1 MKKKAFILGLIIIIC
16 IASLTACD
24 RAEQSFVFG
33 TVLDIKAEGIGS
45 TKAIENIEAYMQ
57 SLEDLLS
64 PTIEGS
70 DVNKINNST
79 VGEAVVCSQT
89 TMEIYKV
96 ALSVYE
102 ASDGAYDPSVYPLV
116 RLWKFSGDLF
126 NKWEGHTVP
135 AQEQIDEARAVV
147 GLKDCFVADF
157 ENSTITK
164 LKDGAMLD
172 FGGVAKG
179 YAVQKSLD
187 MVQKRALVNL
197 GGNIGAKGKDYA
209 VGIANPTRSD
219 RQYTTSY
226 FAKFT
231 LQNGECV
238 ATSGDYERYYT
249 VDGAV
254 YHHIIDPRT
263 GMPCA
268 TSGED
273 GVISCSVISAD
284 GAISDAVATAVV
296 VLGKQR
302 GVELLEKLGL
312 KAVVIDGNS
321 GVTTVGNI
329 SIEIK

>member
-1 MKKKAFILGLIIIIC
+1 MKKKAFILSLIIIIS

-24 RAEQSFVFG
+24 RAEQYFVFG

-45 TKAIENIEAYMQ
+45 SKAVEDIDSYMQ
-57 SLEDLLS
+57 SLDDLLS

-70 DVNKINNST
+70 DLNKINNST
-79 VGEAVVCSQT
+79 AGEAVKCSDT
-89 TMEIYKV
+89 TMEIFKI

-102 ASDGAYDPSVYPLV
+102 ASDGAYDPSIYPLV

-126 NKWEGHTVP
+126 DKWEKHSLPT
-135 AQEQIDEARAVV
+135 QEQIDEAKAVV
-147 GLKDCFVADF
+147 GLKDSFAADF
-157 ENSTITK
+157 ENNTITK
-164 LKDGAMLD
+164 LKEGAMLD

-197 GGNIGAKGKDYA
+197 GGNIGAKGKNYS
-209 VGIANPTRSD
+209 VGIANPARSD

-249 VDGAV
+249 IDDTI
-254 YHHIIDPRT
+254 YHHIINPLT
-263 GMPCA
+263 GTPCD
-268 TSGED
+268 TSGEN
-273 GVISCSVISAD
+273 GVISCSVISTD

-296 VLGKQR
+296 VLGKQK
-302 GVELLEKLGL
+302 GMVLLEKLGL
-312 KAVVIDGNS
+312 KAVVIDGNNN
-321 GVTTVGNI
+321 VATVGDI

>member
-1 MKKKAFILGLIIIIC
+1 MKKKALILSLIIIIC

-33 TVLDIKAEGIGS
+33 TVLDINAEGIGS
-45 TKAIENIEAYMQ
+45 TKATQDIISYMQ
-57 SLEDLLS
+57 SLDNLLS

-79 VGEAVVCSQT
+79 VGEAVKCSDT
-89 TMEIYKV
+89 TMEIYKI
-96 ALSVYE
+96 ALSIYE
-102 ASDGAYDPSVYPLV
+102 ASNGAYDPSIYPLV

-126 NKWEGHTVP
+126 NKWENHTVP
-135 AQEQIDEARAVV
+135 TQEQIDAAKAVI
-147 GLKDCFVADF
+147 GLKDCFAADF

-179 YAVQKSLD
+179 YAVQKSLCL
-187 MVQKRALVNL
+187 VEKRALINL
-197 GGNIGAKGKDYA
+197 GGNIGAKGKNYA
-209 VGIANPTRSD
+209 VGIANPSRSD

-231 LQNGECV
+231 LQNSECV

-249 VDGAV
+249 IDNTI
-254 YHHIIDPRT
+254 YHHIINPFT
-263 GMPCA
+263 GTPCD
-268 TSGED
+268 TSGD
-273 GVISCSVISAD
+273 NGVISCSVISTD

-296 VLGKQR
+296 VLGKQK
-302 GVELLEKLGL
+302 GIELLEKLAL
-312 KAVVIDGNS
+312 KAVVIDGNNN
-321 GVTTVGNI
+321 VTTVGNI